1 MQMRDGPK
9 RMTSNPKEKIMN
21 LSKLIRFLV
30 FLTQEPLTRKG
41 GGRRRSGGPIGSSFP
56 RHDVKERTKQT
67 EKNQKGNKKNQG
79 QTASLHKKNIEITI
93 LYDA

>member
-56 RHDVKERTKQT
+56 RHDAKKRTRYI
-67 EKNQKGNKKNQG
+67 EKNQTKTKEKPR
-79 QTASLHKKNIEITI
+79 QTTS
-93 LYDA
+93 